1 MTVGGGEGI
10 LGSMTTSPPLYS
22 DAPVYA
28 VGLDALGR
36 APVARRLVD
45 MVTVRREQPL
55 VIGVCGGAG
64 SGKTSVLRMAGE
76 LLAQRTDLR
85 AFAMD
90 AWILGSAKK
99 LTELFVDEVSQIFE
113 DEGVVK
119 TTDKL
124 RDRLVGIGDMVS
136 TVARFAGV
144 SVDVKGALALSADAL
159 EEELLTL
166 TQAVG
171 KRIVVV
177 IDHLDRLPPAES
189 IAVLKVVHRFGR
201 FSYFAFV
208 LGLDRTQLS
217 RDTSRADGD
226 DDIVGRVVS
235 VELPL
240 PPCERMRL
248 AGWIRGA
255 LSDLAEALE
264 LDPGG
269 ALELFDVE
277 TGLGLDL
284 VTNLRQAKRLC
295 NTLAAVVPLA
305 GDQAD
310 LRRAVLLELVREQ
323 MPDAYPLLFEH
334 LAVEPGASPS
344 AELAADL
351 ETIIA
356 NHRRPTAAQSLMSA
370 LIGR

>member
-1 MTVGGGEGI
+1 MT
-10 LGSMTTSPPLYS
+10 MTSPPLYS

-28 VGLDALGR
+28 VELDALGR
-36 APVARRLVD
+36 APVAKRLVD
-45 MVTVRREQPL
+45 MVIVRREQPL
-55 VIGVCGGAG
+55 IIGVCGGAG
-64 SGKTSVLRMAGE
+64 SGKTSVLRMAGA
-76 LLAQRTDLR
+76 LLAQRADLR

-90 AWILGSAKK
+90 AWVLGSAKR

-113 DEGVVK
+113 DEGVVG

-136 TVARFAGV
+136 TVAKFAGV
-144 SVDVKGALALSADAL
+144 SVDVKGALSLSADAL
-159 EEELLTL
+159 EEELQGL

-177 IDHLDRLPPAES
+177 IDHLDRLPPEES
-189 IAVLKVVHRFGR
+189 IAVLKAIHRFGR

-208 LGLDRTQLS
+208 LGIDRDQLA

-226 DDIVGRVVS
+226 DDIVGRVIS

-248 AGWIRGA
+248 AAWIRGA

-264 LDPGG
+264 LDPTA
-269 ALELFDVE
+269 ALELFDIE
-277 TGLGLDL
+277 DGLGLDL

-305 GDQAD
+305 GEHAD
-310 LRRAVLLELVREQ
+310 LRRAVLLELVREH
-323 MPDAYPLLFEH
+323 MPAAFPLLFEH
-334 LAVEPGASPS
+334 LALDPGASPS
-344 AELAADL
+344 PELAADL
-351 ETIIA
+351 EAIVA
-356 NHRRPTAAQSLMSA
+356 RHRRPSAATRLLSA
-370 LIGR
+370 LVAS